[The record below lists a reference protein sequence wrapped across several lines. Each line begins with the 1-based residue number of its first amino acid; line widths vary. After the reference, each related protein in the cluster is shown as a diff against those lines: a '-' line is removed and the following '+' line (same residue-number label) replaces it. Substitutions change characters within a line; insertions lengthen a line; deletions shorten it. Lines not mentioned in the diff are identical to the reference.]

1 MSIAFNRKNIYLALP
16 CLLAVAACSETEQQ
30 TAATPPAPAQSATST
45 SDQTAGQ
52 TPGQTPP
59 AAPQATAAAPVPGHP
74 PVARSMAQ
82 PGQGNNTGKVLNIAQ
97 AGPYTYVEVDQNG
110 RSVWLAGNR
119 ADVAVGD
126 QVSWGNYAVMRNF
139 TSKSLNRVFD
149 QILFV
154 SSIQPAGASASAPAA
169 TTAIAGAPSG
179 VVTEVMNAAGY
190 TYMEVESGGQKK
202 WLAAPQSR
210 VAVGDRVAWQGGNTM
225 LNFKSNSLNRS
236 FDRIDFVASVT
247 VNP

>member
-1 MSIAFNRKNIYLALP
+1 MSIPFNRKNIYLALP

-30 TAATPPAPAQSATST
+30 TAATPPAPAQSTAST
-45 SDQTAGQ
+45 PGQ

-59 AAPQATAAAPVPGHP
+59 AAPQTTAAAPVPGHP
-74 PVARSMAQ
+74 PVAPPTAHPS
-82 PGQGNNTGKVLNIAQ
+82 QGDNTGKVLNIAQ

-126 QVSWGNYAVMRNF
+126 QVRWGNSAVMRNF

-154 SSIQPAGASASAPAA
+154 SSIQPVGASASAPAA
-169 TTAIAGAPSG
+169 ATAVAGGPSG

-210 VAVGDRVAWQGGNTM
+210 VTVGDRVAWQGGNTM